1 MEKQC
6 CAINVTEI
14 EDGYRVEIKGEGV
27 KEHCKSAMSNC
38 CSGEGMKRFF
48 QNFCCSGKGNTT
60 GC

>member
-14 EDGYRVEIKGEGV
+14 EDGYRVEIRGEGV
-27 KEHCKSAMSNC
+27 KEHCKSAMSDC

-48 QNFCCSGKGNTT
+48 QNFCCSGKGNAT